1 MLISA
6 QTEIKYL
13 PLVGEKRAAVLHKEL
28 NINTVGGL
36 LRYFPFRHSELFY
49 TVESARSFDFGN
61 LEGKMPLVQLQ
72 GKIHSV
78 QSFYERTTAIFE
90 DKTGTI
96 QLVWFNLHS
105 NNSWL
110 HQINPNATQIVFGE
124 IGVFNSYLQIVS
136 PFFREISKYK
146 LHNIKSKFQA
156 IYHSNSKLN
165 KLFSQKN
172 FQYEFSRIVA
182 SACYELLPNTAETL
196 PDYVIEENNL
206 LSLKKTLGNIHFPQS
221 RTLLK
226 EAIHRI
232 KFEEIFYNQINIL
245 RQRTNRKEKNRGF
258 IFIKNDNFVKNFYQK
273 YLPFTFT
280 NAQIRVLQEI
290 RNDFLSG
297 KQMNR
302 LLQGDVGSGKTIV
315 ALISSL
321 MAIDNNYQ
329 TCIMAPTEVLARQ
342 HFNSISKLT
351 QNLDI
356 NVKMLIGATKKKER
370 TEIHNSL
377 KDGSLHILI
386 GTHALIEDA
395 VIFQNLGFAV
405 IDEQHRFGVAQR
417 AKLYSK
423 NVQPPHILAMSAT
436 PIPRTLA
443 MTLYGDLDI
452 SVIDELPP
460 NRKPID
466 TKHFFDNKRLELNK
480 IIVAEI
486 EKGHQIYVVFP
497 LIQESEKL
505 DLKNLEEGY
514 NAMCE
519 TFPQYK
525 ISFLHG
531 KMKSDEKE
539 KIMAKFKSG
548 ETQILLSTTVIEVGV
563 DVPNASVMVIESA
576 QRFGLS
582 QLHQLR
588 GRVGRGAE
596 QSYCILM
603 SKQELAAKTASRLD
617 IMTQTNDGFKI
628 AEADLNLRGPGMLE
642 GTLQSGSPIDFQLT
656 NIANLEDQKLLQE
669 VRDIVNKILDLDSQ
683 LEQPQNSIIL
693 NKLKELHN
701 ALIDWGTIS

>member
-1 MLISA
+1 MNS

-13 PLVGEKRAAVLHKEL
+13 SLVGEKRAAVLKKEL
-28 NINTVGGL
+28 NISSVGGL
-36 LRYFPFRHSELFY
+36 LQYFPFRHAELFY
-49 TVESARSFDFGN
+49 TIDSVRGFDFGN
-61 LEGKMPLVQLQ
+61 IDGKTPLVQLQ

-78 QSFYERTTAIFE
+78 QVQYERTTAIFQ
-90 DKTGTI
+90 DHTGSV
-96 QLVWFNLHS
+96 QLVWFNVRD
-105 NNSWL
+105 NSWL
-110 HQINPNATQIVFGE
+110 RQINPNATLALFGE
-124 IGVFNSYLQIVS
+124 IGVFNQKLQIVS

-146 LHNIKSKFQA
+146 LHSIKSKFQA
-156 IYHSNSKLN
+156 IYHSTSKLN
-165 KLFSQKN
+165 QQFSAKN

-182 SACYELLPNTAETL
+182 EASYAVLPNMAESL
-196 PDYVIEENNL
+196 PDYVIEENGL
-206 LSLKKTLGNIHFPQS
+206 LSLRKTLGNIHFPQS
-221 RTLLK
+221 EMLLK
-226 EAIHRI
+226 QAINRI

-245 RQRTNRKEKNRGF
+245 RHRANRKEKNNGF
-258 IFIKNDNFVKNFYQK
+258 IFAKSDNFLKTFYQK
-273 YLPFTFT
+273 YLPFTLT

-290 RNDFLSG
+290 RSDFVSG

-315 ALISSL
+315 ALISAL
-321 MAIDNNYQ
+321 MAIDNNFQ

-351 QNLDI
+351 QNLGI
-356 NVKMLIGATKKKER
+356 NVKLLIGATKKKER

-377 KDGSLHILI
+377 IDGTLHILI
-386 GTHALIEDA
+386 GTHALIED
-395 VIFQNLGFAV
+395 VVMFQNIGFAV

-417 AKLYSK
+417 AKLYAK
-423 NVQPPHILAMSAT
+423 NIQPPHILAMSAT

-452 SVIDELPP
+452 SIIDELPP
-460 NRKPID
+460 NRKPIE
-466 TKHFFDNKRLELNK
+466 TRHFYDNKRLELNK
-480 IIVAEI
+480 IIVQEI

-505 DLKNLEEGY
+505 DLKNLVEGY

-519 TFPQYK
+519 IFPNYK
-525 ISFLHG
+525 ISYLHG
-531 KMKSDEKE
+531 KMKSDEKGE
-539 KIMAKFKSG
+539 IMAKFKSG

-563 DVPNASVMVIESA
+563 DVPNASVMVVESA

-603 SKQELAAKTASRLD
+603 SKMELAAKTASRLD

-642 GTLQSGSPIDFQLT
+642 GTMQSGSPIDFQLT
-656 NIANLEDQKLLQE
+656 NIASPKTKNFCRKCA
-669 VRDIVNKILDLDSQ
+669 IL
-683 LEQPQNSIIL
+683 
-693 NKLKELHN
+693 
-701 ALIDWGTIS
+701 